1 MESSL
6 LIGDVAGAVGVN
18 VQTVRYY
25 ERLGVLPR
33 PERNRSGYRLYMP
46 EAIQRMRFIHEAQ
59 VAGFTLREIK
69 EILGLHYQGEVP
81 CDYVQKVALEK
92 IRQVDRQMEDLR
104 CLRRKMRHILNQAKK
119 GVTACEGDGRI
130 CVLIQASSARKYKK
144 RRRKPEARYA
154 Q

>member
-33 PERNRSGYRLYMP
+33 PERNPSGYRLYTP
-46 EAIQRMRFIHEAQ
+46 ETVQRMQFIREAQ
-59 VAGFTLREIK
+59 AAGFTLGEIK
-69 EILGLHYQGEVP
+69 EILGLHYQGEAP
-81 CDYVQKVALEK
+81 CDYVQKVAREK

-104 CLRRKMRHILNQAKK
+104 CLRRKMRHILNKAKE
-119 GVTACEGDGRI
+119 GVTACEGDGKI
-130 CVLIQASSARKYKK
+130 CALIQASSARKNRK
-144 RRRKPEARYA
+144 RRRKPGARNT
-154 Q
+154 